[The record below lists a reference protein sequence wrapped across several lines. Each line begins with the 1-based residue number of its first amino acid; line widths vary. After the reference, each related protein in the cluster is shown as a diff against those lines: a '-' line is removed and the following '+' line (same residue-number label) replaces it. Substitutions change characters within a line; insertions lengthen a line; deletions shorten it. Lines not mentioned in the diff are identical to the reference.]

1 MMSGCRPTAERGSAM
16 APETTLRIYGSFYLP
31 AAVATVVLTF
41 FPYYEDKFIVIGDRS
56 FRATHYLSLGEILD
70 HWGAAGAPLL
80 WLLLAA
86 TALALL
92 VCAALRPR
100 SVAVAVWLAVVA
112 GLLVANFA
120 LKLGT
125 GSNSPGYSPA
135 GLIALVLGACT
146 VVVAIIHAVHA

>member
-1 MMSGCRPTAERGSAM
+1 M
-16 APETTLRIYGSFYLP
+16 APETTLRIYGSFYIP

-41 FPYYEDKFIVIGDRS
+41 VPYYENEIIVIGDRS
-56 FRATHYLSLGEILD
+56 VLGSHYMSLWEILD
-70 HWGAAGAPLL
+70 YWGPAAAPLL

-92 VCAALRPR
+92 VCAAVRPR

-125 GSNSPGYSPA
+125 GSNSPDYSPA
-135 GLIALVLGACT
+135 GLVALVLSACT
-146 VVVAIIHAVHA
+146 VVVAMVHAVHARRVAADR